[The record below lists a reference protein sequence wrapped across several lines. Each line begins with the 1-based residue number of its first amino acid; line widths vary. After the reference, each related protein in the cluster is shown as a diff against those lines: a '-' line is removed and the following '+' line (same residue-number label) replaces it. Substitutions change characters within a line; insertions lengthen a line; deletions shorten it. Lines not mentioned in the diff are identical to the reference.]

1 MHNVDFPYPLYLV
14 LSEKDC
20 IHMPMLEVAEQA
32 ILGGVDIIQL
42 REKTADYSDFLSK
55 AIQLKTLTDKYNIPL
70 IINDSVDIANEI
82 GAWGVHVGRT
92 DMPPS
97 NIVKLQNKFNY
108 IGWSLE
114 EIEQLT
120 NPEIKYVHHLGI
132 SPVFSTPTKTN
143 TIIEWGYDGIVQI
156 KKMTHKPLI
165 AIGGINHH
173 NVKKIIE
180 SGADSIAVVFAICGS
195 HSPKKA
201 AEDFKKIIYNA
212 TK

>member
-20 IHMPMLEVAEQA
+20 IHVPMLEVAEQA

-42 REKTADYSDFLSK
+42 REKTATYSDFLSK

-70 IINDSVDIANEI
+70 IINDSVGIANEI

-92 DMPPS
+92 DMSPS
-97 NIVKLQNKFNY
+97 NIVTLQNKFNY

-120 NPEIKYVHHLGI
+120 NPEIEYVHHLGI

-156 KKMTHKPLI
+156 KKMTNKPLI
-165 AIGGINHH
+165 AIGGINH
-173 NVKKIIE
+173 NNAKKIIE
-180 SGADSIAVVFAICGS
+180 SGADSIAVVSAICGS
-195 HSPKKA
+195 YSPKKA
-201 AEDFKKIIYNA
+201 AEDFKNIIYNA